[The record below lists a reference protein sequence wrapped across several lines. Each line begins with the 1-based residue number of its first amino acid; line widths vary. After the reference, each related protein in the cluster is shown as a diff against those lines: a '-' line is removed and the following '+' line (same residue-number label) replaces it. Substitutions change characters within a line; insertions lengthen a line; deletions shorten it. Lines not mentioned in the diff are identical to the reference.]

1 MKAYIAEKAKVKH
14 IVLFAVA
21 CVMLAGA
28 LFWAFALVSLWL
40 APPQVDAPVEEYG
53 PLGILGVAVVGA
65 AYGLASLMGM
75 LFFGISWGGGQII
88 SLLLAMEKG
97 NKPRRLWIASQILAC
112 AHGAVLLAMIGIRML
127 I

>member
-1 MKAYIAEKAKVKH
+1 MKAYIAEKARVKQ
-14 IVLFAVA
+14 IVLFVVA
-21 CVMLAGA
+21 CVLLAGA
-28 LFWAFALVSLWL
+28 LFWAFALISLWL

-97 NKPRRLWIASQILAC
+97 NKPRRLWVASQILAY

>member
-14 IVLFAVA
+14 IVLFVVA
-21 CVMLAGA
+21 CVLLAGA
-28 LFWAFALVSLWL
+28 LFWAFALISLWL

-75 LFFGISWGGGQII
+75 LFFGISWGGGQVI
-88 SLLLAMEKG
+88 SLLLAMEKT
-97 NKPRRLWIASQILAC
+97 NKPRRLWIASQILAY

>member
-14 IVLFAVA
+14 IVLFVVA
-21 CVMLAGA
+21 CVLLAGA
-28 LFWAFALVSLWL
+28 LFWAFALISLWL

-53 PLGILGVAVVGA
+53 PLGILGVALVGA

-75 LFFGISWGGGQII
+75 LFFGISWGGGQVI
-88 SLLLAMEKG
+88 SLLLAMEKR
-97 NKPRRLWIASQILAC
+97 NKPRRLWIASQILAY